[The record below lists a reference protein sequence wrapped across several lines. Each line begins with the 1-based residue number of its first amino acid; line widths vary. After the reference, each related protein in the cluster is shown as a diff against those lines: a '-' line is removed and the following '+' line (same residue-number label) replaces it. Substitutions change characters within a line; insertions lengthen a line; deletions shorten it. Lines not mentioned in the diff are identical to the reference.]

1 MFHNAQYL
9 IGSSIIATVIS
20 LILVI
25 LLYIYVLPESKRPH
39 LNKLFTFIH
48 DFLSIKTLWIDKI
61 FRFFFVLSAVSSLVY
76 GIFMLFNDSTFLM
89 GLGMIIFGPIASRVF
104 YEIMLLTVM
113 LVQNVIEINEQ
124 LKKR

>member
-1 MFHNAQYL
+1 MLSNIQYY

-25 LLYIYVLPESKRPH
+25 LLYIYILPENKRPH

-76 GIFMLFNDSTFLM
+76 GIFMLFNDATFLL
-89 GLGMIIFGPIASRVF
+89 GLGMILFGPIASRVV
-104 YEIMLLTVM
+104 YEIMLLSVM
-113 LVQNVIEINEQ
+113 LVQNVIEINEH
-124 LKKR
+124 LKKK

>member
-1 MFHNAQYL
+1 MFNVQYL

-76 GIFMLFNDSTFLM
+76 GIFMLFNDNTFL
-89 GLGMIIFGPIASRVF
+89 LGIALIVFGPIVSRVV

>member
-1 MFHNAQYL
+1 MLRNAQYYV
-9 IGSSIIATVIS
+9 GSSIIATVIS
-20 LILVI
+20 LILVM
-25 LLYIYVLPESKRPH
+25 LLYIYVLPENKRPH

-76 GIFMLFNDSTFLM
+76 GIFMLFNDTTFLL
-89 GLGMIIFGPIASRVF
+89 GLGMIIFGPIASRVV
-104 YEIMLLTVM
+104 YEVMLLTVM

-124 LKKR
+124 LKKK